1 MARSGL
7 LGNVSEVEMEPL
19 PLDEGQSQTALHPF
33 LSNLFGARIG
43 VWEVKKG
50 AVGGVPEEEVFVV
63 ISGSATVTF
72 ENTGEVIE
80 VGPGSVV
87 RLGEGE
93 PNSWVVHEDLRKVYI
108 NATNE

>member
-1 MARSGL
+1 MTRSGL
-7 LGNVSEVEMEPL
+7 LGNVGEVVMEPL
-19 PLDEGQSQTALHPF
+19 PLVEGQSETGLHPF
-33 LSNLFGARIG
+33 LSNVFGARVG

-50 AVGGVPEEEVFVV
+50 VVGGVPEEEVFVV

-72 ENTGEVIE
+72 HMTGEVIE

-93 PNSWVVHEDLRKVYI
+93 PNSWVVHEDLRKVFI